1 MGLDICFSRVN
12 KIDYSLNKE
21 TAINDKI
28 EIGHFYKVNC
38 LLPHFGY
45 VNNVNNCEYI
55 EIEKMQIEDL
65 LVKTKELLQIY
76 GKIHA
81 QLVLY
86 KHDLKSY
93 ERSLELSTALFTRKD
108 NEDKCKLIQQKID
121 NLWEPFE
128 TAAKEKLPTTL
139 DFFTGG
145 VNGEDYLEWSFGSQ
159 DYRDWYLKGLMEIV
173 EVFEKILDE
182 TDFDVEQVLMWC
194 SW

>member
-21 TAINDKI
+21 TAINNKI
-28 EIGHFYKVNC
+28 EIGYFHKVNC

-45 VNNVNNCEYI
+45 VNNVDNCEYL

-65 LVKTKELLQIY
+65 LIKTKELLQIY
-76 GKIHA
+76 GTIHA
-81 QLVLY
+81 QLEIY
-86 KHDLKSY
+86 KYDLQSY

-108 NEDKCKLIQQKID
+108 NEDKCKLIQNKID

-139 DFFTGG
+139 DFFNGG
-145 VNGEDYLEWSFGSQ
+145 DYLEWSFGSQ
-159 DYRDWYLKGLMEIV
+159 DYRDWYLRGLMEIV
-173 EVFEKILDE
+173 EIFENVLDE